1 MAKKPTP
8 APGPETQADAA
19 ERFTQQAL
27 DRQVEAAER
36 ATATADQEGRLP
48 ENTAVANPAPAET
61 MNNAGGAFVEPEIID
76 GIPADHPS
84 VENNPRLGTSAVQNG
99 GDFNDP
105 FGRNPGDDGFTGQGL
120 DLSVYGKG

>member
-8 APGPETQADAA
+8 AAAPENQADAA

-27 DRQVEAAER
+27 EQQIEAADR
-36 ATATADQEGRLP
+36 VTATAADEGRLP
-48 ENTAVANPAPAET
+48 ENAAVANPAPAQT
-61 MNNAGGAFVEPEIID
+61 MNNAGGAFVEQEVID
-76 GIPADHPS
+76 GIPVDHPS
-84 VENNPRLGTSAVQNG
+84 IENNPRQGTSGIQNG